1 MTQLPDYLTILLD
14 DTGEEFDPGVIKSE
28 MERGMAKQRVGQSRV
43 VVEVPVT
50 LLFDSAADAESF
62 YDWYFNTIKRIGF
75 FTWTDPGHRRFA
87 PGASK
92 MAPLASWCPLLLDMP
107 RARGPVCWSTCD
119 ERLSHA
125 QPARYR

>member
-1 MTQLPDYLTILLD
+1 MAQLPDYLTILLD
-14 DTGEEFDPGVIKSE
+14 DTGEEFDPGVVKSD

-75 FTWTDPGHRRFA
+75 FTWTDHRTQTVRTGRFKD
-87 PGASK
+87 GAIGKLVPTIAGYEQSK
-92 MAPLASWCPLLLDMP
+92 RSCVLEYL
-107 RARGPVCWSTCD
+107 R
-119 ERLSHA
+119 
-125 QPARYR
+125 

>member
-75 FTWTDPGHRRFA
+75 FTWTDPGPDGSHGRFKDGSIGKLVPTIA
-87 PGASK
+87 GYAQSK
-92 MAPLASWCPLLLDMP
+92 RSCVLEYL
-107 RARGPVCWSTCD
+107 R
-119 ERLSHA
+119 
-125 QPARYR
+125 